1 MSPACQCSNT
11 ARKTVIWLQIIKGEV
26 QNTELPKLEDYKM
39 AAEQR
44 VRTHDDANKK
54 RARGPLKYMTKLA

>member
-1 MSPACQCSNT
+1 MLPTCQCSSST
-11 ARKTVIWLQIIKGEV
+11 HSTVTWLQIIKGEV
-26 QNTELPKLEDYKM
+26 QKTELPKLEDYKI

-44 VRTHDDANKK
+44 VRTHDEANNK

>member
-1 MSPACQCSNT
+1 MSPAYQCSSS
-11 ARKTVIWLQIIKGEV
+11 ARNVVIWLQIIKGEV
-26 QNTELPKLEDYKM
+26 QNTELPKLEDYKF

-44 VRTHDDANKK
+44 VRTHDDANNK

>member
-1 MSPACQCSNT
+1 MWPTCQCSGST
-11 ARKTVIWLQIIKGEV
+11 CSAVTSLQIIKGEV
-26 QNTELPKLEDYKM
+26 QNTELPKLEDYKT

-44 VRTHDDANKK
+44 VRTHDDANSK

>member
-1 MSPACQCSNT
+1 MLPTCHYSGSTRSA
-11 ARKTVIWLQIIKGEV
+11 VIWLQIIKGEV
-26 QNTELPKLEDYKM
+26 QNTELPKLEDYKV

-44 VRTHDDANKK
+44 VRTHDDAKSK